1 MEYKLDATLKVPD
14 HIFVR
19 KVDEFYV
26 VLAPD
31 YPNWLVLSEEEFQ
44 MFNFIKAGMTVK
56 ESLEKFFAEVCA
68 NKDHCLSVIRSL
80 LTQMHEVSFWRDA
93 ESYAE
98 EPIGS
103 IVKRVHIVTTNGC
116 NMRCTHCYMAAGKH
130 SLSNLD
136 LKKVLRL
143 ISELNKVYGKLE
155 IVVSGGEPL
164 TYNGFEDLLWGI
176 RNNHVILFTNGSLI
190 RENNVETIKKCC
202 KEVQISM
209 EGISELAYSKV
220 RGEGSYQNVR
230 HAIELIKKAK
240 LRLVLAVTILPETVS
255 DVSRNLLPFIKG
267 LNYGNLEVRIND
279 QIELEGNAAQ
289 LDVSILSKQSTQD
302 MIIDLVRQLRSLG
315 CSAQRNDIRNV
326 RYTNCGIGT
335 CVFVNHDGR
344 VFPCHKLSSYSFSLE
359 DPVERIIKEF
369 DQINI
374 NTSNELIPKCHS
386 CELRYICS
394 GGCRIRH
401 FMDTGDMLKVT
412 CNEDFKISKYRR
424 LIKEFLMFQK
434 SCQR

>member
-19 KVDEFYV
+19 RVDEFYV

-56 ESLEKFFAEVCA
+56 ESLEKYFAEVCA

-80 LTQMHEVSFWRDA
+80 LTQMHEVSFWRDT

-130 SLSNLD
+130 SLSNLG

-176 RNNHVILFTNGSLI
+176 RNNHVI
-190 RENNVETIKKCC
+190 
-202 KEVQISM
+202 
-209 EGISELAYSKV
+209 
-220 RGEGSYQNVR
+220 
-230 HAIELIKKAK
+230 
-240 LRLVLAVTILPETVS
+240 
-255 DVSRNLLPFIKG
+255 
-267 LNYGNLEVRIND
+267 
-279 QIELEGNAAQ
+279 
-289 LDVSILSKQSTQD
+289 
-302 MIIDLVRQLRSLG
+302 
-315 CSAQRNDIRNV
+315 
-326 RYTNCGIGT
+326 
-335 CVFVNHDGR
+335 
-344 VFPCHKLSSYSFSLE
+344 
-359 DPVERIIKEF
+359 
-369 DQINI
+369 
-374 NTSNELIPKCHS
+374 
-386 CELRYICS
+386 
-394 GGCRIRH
+394 
-401 FMDTGDMLKVT
+401 
-412 CNEDFKISKYRR
+412 
-424 LIKEFLMFQK
+424 
-434 SCQR
+434 